1 MSKLLINESPLQV
14 LPSLAVA
21 IGLNEAI
28 LLQQL
33 HYWLGHSTVTEGG
46 KRWVY
51 NTLEEWQK
59 QLPFWSVA
67 TIKRAF
73 STLCE
78 LGIVE
83 RQQLSKDRRDKTNY
97 YTINYPALDE
107 LPIRSNCTN
116 PRTAQFAPVHEIN
129 LIPCY
134 IRTETTTETTNKE
147 TKKTPPLPPK
157 GGGVDSE
164 FSKGFLEFWGAWPRS
179 ERKQAKGQ
187 CYKSWKKAKAES
199 HAAEIIKHVEACKES
214 AGWSKDN
221 GQYIPAPLVYLNQ
234 RRWEG
239 AEEELQPT
247 NPGVINRY
255 GPGFEGVL

>member
-1 MSKLLINESPLQV
+1 MSKLLISESPLQV

-134 IRTETTTETTNKE
+134 ISTETTTETTNKE
-147 TKKTPPLPPK
+147 KKKTPPLPPK
-157 GGGVDSE
+157 GGCVDSE
-164 FSKGFLEFWGAWPRS
+164 FSKGFLS
-179 ERKQAKGQ
+179 
-187 CYKSWKKAKAES
+187 
-199 HAAEIIKHVEACKES
+199 
-214 AGWSKDN
+214 
-221 GQYIPAPLVYLNQ
+221 
-234 RRWEG
+234 
-239 AEEELQPT
+239 
-247 NPGVINRY
+247 
-255 GPGFEGVL
+255 